1 MTLNLPCKEIIK
13 DYANISIW
21 NIHRMTVNNIKAQK
35 YFPFYIDEKI
45 EEIML
50 ANKLSKE
57 DLNRMK
63 QRKESEIKEET
74 FFNIEQMKF
83 IQTPKKDSVNE
94 SIKEITNLIYE
105 IDKECNK
112 QKKEDVIVKENN
124 IKQHKMT

>member
-1 MTLNLPCKEIIK
+1 MTI
-13 DYANISIW
+13 
-21 NIHRMTVNNIKAQK
+21 NNIKAQK

-74 FFNIEQMKF
+74 FFNSEQMKF
-83 IQTPKKDSVNE
+83 IQTPKKDSV
-94 SIKEITNLIYE
+94 I
-105 IDKECNK
+105 NK
-112 QKKEDVIVKENN
+112 RNYKFDI
-124 IKQHKMT
+124 